1 MNQQAANYTYKR
13 FIEEIRDTIS
23 EGQKSDF
30 KSLNHND
37 AKFKAWRHKL
47 KDSINDVEALGYEI
61 NCNISRRVFFS
72 MSYTSSSTDNRR
84 VYEADLIDT
93 INELSLILNKYEKY
107 GEPKINKIQ
116 DLKINSNSAIDTIA
130 STAKKTEI
138 VSLKWAWEN
147 ITIKGWST
155 IIIIL
160 LGTFSLGVEFQT
172 YGGWKIFKQ
181 IYELIIE
188 K

>member
-1 MNQQAANYTYKR
+1 
-13 FIEEIRDTIS
+13 
-23 EGQKSDF
+23 
-30 KSLNHND
+30 
-37 AKFKAWRHKL
+37 
-47 KDSINDVEALGYEI
+47 
-61 NCNISRRVFFS
+61 

-116 DLKINSNSAIDTIA
+116 NLKINSNSATDTTA

-138 VSLKWAWEN
+138 VSLKWVWEN

-172 YGGWKIFKQ
+172 YGGWKIFRQ